1 MLELLTTPEAWIS
14 LATLTAMEIVLGIDN
29 IVFLTILVGGLPPE
43 QRERA
48 RILGLGLALVSRLLL
63 LLAITW
69 VMGLTA
75 PLFSFLGHEYSGRDL
90 ILLVGGLFLVGKAT
104 LEIHEKLEVE
114 HEHRRAARGKA
125 AFGLVLLQIAI
136 LDIVFSLDSVV
147 TAVGMARHVPV
158 MVTAMV
164 IAVGV
169 MMLSART
176 IGEFVNR
183 HPSLK
188 ILALSFLILIGVTLV
203 ADGMGRHIE
212 KGYIYFAMAFS
223 LLVEMINM
231 RYRAKQQSPV
241 QLH

>member
-1 MLELLTTPEAWIS
+1 MLELFATAEAWIS

-29 IVFLTILVGGLPPE
+29 IVFLTILVGALPAA

-48 RILGLGLALVSRLLL
+48 RILGLGLALASRLLL

-75 PLFSFLGHEYSGRDL
+75 PVLRVLGHDFSGRDL
-90 ILLVGGLFLVGKAT
+90 ILLAGGLFLVAKAT
-104 LEIHEKLEVE
+104 LEIHAKVE
-114 HEHRRAARGKA
+114 GEPGGHAPAPRRG
-125 AFGLVLLQIAI
+125 AFGLVLLQVAV

-158 MVTAMV
+158 MVVAMV

-169 MMLSART
+169 MMVSARG
-176 IGEFVNR
+176 IGEFVMR

-203 ADGMGRHIE
+203 ADALGRHIE

-223 LLVEMINM
+223 LLVELLNM
-231 RYRAKQQSPV
+231 RYRSRGGSPATPA
-241 QLH
+241 